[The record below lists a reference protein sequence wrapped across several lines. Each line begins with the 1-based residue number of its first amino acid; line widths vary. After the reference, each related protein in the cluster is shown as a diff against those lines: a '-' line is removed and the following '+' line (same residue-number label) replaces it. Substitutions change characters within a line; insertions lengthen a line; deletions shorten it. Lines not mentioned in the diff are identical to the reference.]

1 MQLRHLTRKALTLCL
16 ALGLTPVLAS
26 PAQSLFDQ
34 ATFFIGFYYN
44 GYSKVPGYRDLRK
57 IYQPQLDQ
65 ACAGKGEQCSYAEAR
80 KVIEAIVGNLSDP
93 FTKLIPG
100 SERSDSERY
109 ASGLGPA
116 APRIGVWARPSG
128 GGLVVVESFP
138 GEAAY
143 QAGIRRGDR
152 IVSINNEAAS
162 PEKLQAAEASKTPF
176 TLSYSR
182 KGTTQEARVMPQEAD
197 ASMQPRLEVNGGVAY
212 LRIYHFYGSRQFDLS
227 QRINDLVRKAE
238 ADGAKSMVID
248 LRDSLTGF
256 DSEALLAA
264 GVFVSRLGFT
274 YDRRFQGQDET
285 QTAEN
290 GQLILKEE
298 DGRTALAKRISN
310 PVSSKLP
317 LVVLVN
323 RNTLNSA
330 EMMAYFLQSS
340 GRAKVVG
347 EATAGALGVSG
358 NEEGPLING
367 EYLAV
372 SSLLMRDLEGKPF
385 PARVTPDVVVPED
398 LEALAA
404 GRDVALEKALELL
417 K

>member
-1 MQLRHLTRKALTLCL
+1 MRLKHLTLSL
-16 ALGLTPVLAS
+16 AILLTPVFAS

-44 GYSKVPGYRDLRK
+44 GYSKVPGFRDLRK

-80 KVIEAIVGNLSDP
+80 KVIEAMVGNLSDP
-93 FTKLIPG
+93 FTKLIP
-100 SERSDSERY
+100 SAERTDSSRY

-128 GGLVVVESFP
+128 SGLVVLESFQ
-138 GEAAY
+138 GEPAY

-152 IVSINNEAAS
+152 LLSINGEAAS
-162 PEKLQAAEASKTPF
+162 LEKLQAAEAAKTPF
-176 TLSYSR
+176 TLTYSR
-182 KGTTQEARVMPQEAD
+182 KGATQEAKVMPQEAE
-197 ASMQPRLEVNGGVAY
+197 ASMQPRLDQLQNGIAY
-212 LRIYHFYGSRQFDLS
+212 LRIYHFYSSRQFDLS
-227 QRINDLVRKAE
+227 QITNDLVRKAE
-238 ADGAKSMVID
+238 ADGAKGLVID

-264 GVFVSRLGFT
+264 GAFVPRLGFT

-298 DGRTALAKRISN
+298 DGRTQLAKRISN

-330 EMMAYFLQSS
+330 EMMAYFLQQS

-372 SSLLMRDLEGKPF
+372 SSLLMRDLQGKPF
-385 PARVTPDVVVPED
+385 PAKVTPDVAVPED
-398 LEALAA
+398 LEALAG
-404 GRDVALEKALELL
+404 GRDLALEKALELL

>member
-1 MQLRHLTRKALTLCL
+1 MWLRNLILTSAML
-16 ALGLTPVLAS
+16 LTPVLAS

-65 ACAGKGEQCSYAEAR
+65 VCASKGEQCSYGDAR
-80 KVIEAIVGNLSDP
+80 KVIQAIVGSLSDP
-93 FTKLIPG
+93 FTKLIPS
-100 SERSDSERY
+100 SERTDSERY

-128 GGLVVVESFP
+128 SGLVVVESFQ
-138 GEAAY
+138 GEPAY
-143 QAGIRRGDR
+143 QVGIRRGDR
-152 IVSINNEAAS
+152 IVSINGEAAT
-162 PEKLQAAEASKTPF
+162 PEKLQAAEASKNPF
-176 TLSYSR
+176 TVTYSR
-182 KGTTQEARVMPQEAD
+182 QGTNQEAKLMPQEAD
-197 ASMQPRLEVNGGVAY
+197 VSMQPRLEVNSGIAY
-212 LRIYHFYGSRQFDLS
+212 LRIYHLYSSRQFDFS
-227 QRINDLVRKAE
+227 QRIHDLVRKAQ

-248 LRDSLTGF
+248 LRDTLTGF

-264 GVFVSRLGFT
+264 GAFVAKTGFT

-285 QTAEN
+285 QTTEN
-290 GQLILKEE
+290 GQLILKAE
-298 DGRTALAKRISN
+298 DGRTQLAKRISN
-310 PVSSKLP
+310 PVNSKIP
-317 LVVLVN
+317 VVVLVN

-330 EMMAYFLQSS
+330 EMLAYFLQSA

-358 NEEGPLING
+358 TEEGPLING
-367 EYLAV
+367 EFIAV
-372 SSLLMRDLEGKPF
+372 SSLLMRDLNGNPLPPK
-385 PARVTPDVVVPED
+385 VTPDVVVPED
-398 LEALAA
+398 LEALAG
-404 GRDVALEKALELL
+404 GRDLALEKALELL